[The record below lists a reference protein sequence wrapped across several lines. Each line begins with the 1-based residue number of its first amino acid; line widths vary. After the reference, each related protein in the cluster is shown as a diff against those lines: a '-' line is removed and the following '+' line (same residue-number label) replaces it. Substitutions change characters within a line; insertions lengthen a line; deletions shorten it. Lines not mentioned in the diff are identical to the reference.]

1 MPTQARNSK
10 NVKII
15 FVIAGVIS
23 LFALYLTLTTSTA
36 MQKSAHFDEAAHLM
50 SGYTML
56 MNSDYRVGTGNMIF
70 SQKLAALPL
79 FLSQLNTLTPSM
91 QERILTP
98 KTILGSESGI
108 LGFYFLNDCGN
119 NSKKL
124 LFWGRM
130 MMVII
135 GILTIIL
142 VFLWSRKIF
151 GTAGAMISI
160 GFMCTCP
167 VFISLSAIIGADIA
181 AAMLFLAATW
191 TYWILLHKITPF
203 TVFAFSFSSALLLI
217 TKISCLAFGPIAL
230 VLLFIRM
237 ALNPPLEF
245 GWGWKPSHNIKSR
258 VFSSFAV
265 ISSLCAASL
274 LITAIIWSAYG
285 LRYSAS
291 PQGTAWTAKVAWQN
305 TFKVKDGAPSLSPQV
320 FFISL
325 VHQANT
331 KRLFPE
337 AFLFDLAG
345 LGNLTDS
352 RPAFFLGQTSN
363 KGWLCY
369 FPFTFIAKTPLPCL
383 LASMLAF
390 FLIIRAG
397 IAQRSFHRPT
407 PWKLYECVP
416 LLVFITVFMAVA
428 MTRSINIGHRH
439 ILPIYPFVFVL
450 LGALACFF
458 SRDNILPKLMI
469 LALLAGS
476 LVSVIAIHPNHLAYI
491 SPIFGGPYKGYRL
504 LVDSSLE
511 WGQELPSV
519 KIWED
524 EAKTKVEGLKT
535 YFSYFGTGSPEA
547 EGIHA
552 ERLPGNPD
560 PLIHYMNLFTS
571 STFTRVL
578 KPGAYLISATML
590 QPVYYSRTNF
600 DGSRVSFCGPWNEY
614 YEKKYANMRRL
625 STPLLKVME
634 LSSKEEAQ
642 TLLNKWLKENCPD
655 NVPENRT
662 EEFWLSFLASY
673 DLARFAK
680 LASYLRN
687 REPDGHINYSVY
699 IFLLDE
705 KELSIAL
712 GNSP

>member
-1 MPTQARNSK
+1 
-10 NVKII
+10 
-15 FVIAGVIS
+15 
-23 LFALYLTLTTSTA
+23 
-36 MQKSAHFDEAAHLM
+36 
-50 SGYTML
+50 ML
-56 MNSDYRVGTGNMIF
+56 INSDYRVNTANMIF

-79 FLSQLNTLTPSM
+79 LFTQVNMPTPRMQKSILN
-91 QERILTP
+91 Q
-98 KTILGSESGI
+98 KTVIGSEAFI
-108 LGFYFLNDCGN
+108 LGFDFLNNCGN
-119 NSKKL
+119 NSRKL
-124 LFWGRM
+124 LFMGRM
-130 MMVII
+130 MMVMI
-135 GILTIIL
+135 GFFATIL
-142 VFLWSRKIF
+142 VFLWSRRIF

-167 VFISLSAIIGADIA
+167 VFISLSAIIGSDIT

-203 TVFAFSFSSALLLI
+203 TVSAFSLSSALLLI
-217 TKISCLAFGPIAL
+217 TKISCLVFGPISL
-230 VLLFIRM
+230 VLLLIRI
-237 ALNPPLEF
+237 ALNPPLEL
-245 GWGWKPSHNIKSR
+245 GWGWNPSHKIKSGI
-258 VFSSFAV
+258 STSFAI
-265 ISSLCAASL
+265 ISSLCIASL
-274 LITAIIWSAYG
+274 LVTAIVWSAYG

-291 PQGTAWTAKVAWQN
+291 PPGTAWTAELVWQN
-305 TFKVKDGAPSLSPQV
+305 TFKIKDGASSFSPEV
-320 FFISL
+320 FFNSL
-325 VHQANT
+325 VHQANA

-337 AFLFDLAG
+337 AFLFDLAS
-345 LGNLTDS
+345 LGNLTEACPS
-352 RPAFFLGQTSN
+352 FFLGQTSD
-363 KGWLCY
+363 KGWLFY

-390 FLIIRAG
+390 FLIIWAG
-397 IAQRSFHRPT
+397 ITQRSFHRPA

-491 SPIFGGPYKGYRL
+491 SPIFGGPYKGYRF

-547 EGIHA
+547 EAIHA
-552 ERLPGNPD
+552 ERLPGYPD
-560 PLIHYMNLFTS
+560 PLMHFMNSVDS
-571 STFTRVL
+571 STFNQVL
-578 KPGAYLISATML
+578 RPGAYLISATML
-590 QPVYYSRTNF
+590 QPVYYFRTNF

-634 LSSKEEAQ
+634 LSSKEEDR
-642 TLLNKWLKENCPD
+642 TLLSKWLKDNRPD
-655 NVPENRT
+655 NVPENRA
-662 EEFWLSFLASY
+662 EEFCLSFLASY

-705 KELSIAL
+705 KELAVAL